1 MILKRFDTYIIK
13 KFLGT
18 YFLSIILIISIAVV
32 FDISEKLDNFYENE
46 APLRAIIFDYYVNFI
61 PYYANLFS
69 PLFTF
74 IAVIF
79 FTSKMADNSEI
90 IATFASGISFHRM
103 MVPYLISASII
114 ASMTYILGGYVIP
127 PANKIR
133 LDFQEEYVRKKKKDF
148 VAKLQIKVSQNEILY
163 VDYFDHTENT
173 GHRVSLDQFNG
184 KTLVSRIT
192 GHRLIY
198 DTTNVWK
205 ITRYTHREFDGL
217 YENIS
222 QGDTMEKEINI
233 IPADL
238 LVFPNMHEQMNNRKL
253 SAYIERQKERGVGNI
268 KNFEIEYEKRFSFP
282 FAAFILTI
290 IGVSL
295 SSKKVK
301 GGMGINLGI
310 GLLLSI
316 VYILFGE
323 ISSTF
328 TINGSLPPMVAVW
341 LPNIVFSLIAVYL
354 YKKAP
359 K

>member
-1 MILKRFDTYIIK
+1 MKLKQFDIYIIK

-18 YFLSIILIISIAVV
+18 YFLSILLIISIAVV
-32 FDISEKLDNFYENE
+32 FDISEKLDNFIEND
-46 APLRAIIFDYYVNFI
+46 APLSAIIIDYYLNFI

-103 MVPYLISASII
+103 IVPYMISATII
-114 ASMTYILGGYVIP
+114 ASISFVLGGYVIP

-133 LDFQEEYVRKKKKDF
+133 IDFQEEYVRKKKKDF
-148 VAKLQIKVSQNEILY
+148 VSKLQIKVSPDEILY

-173 GHRVSLDQFNG
+173 GHRVSLDKFSG

-198 DTTNVWK
+198 DTSNVWK
-205 ITRYTHREFDGL
+205 ITRYTQREFNGL
-217 YENIS
+217 YENIY
-222 QGDTMEKEINI
+222 QGDTIVKEINI
-233 IPADL
+233 IPEDL
-238 LVFPNMHEQMNNRKL
+238 LVFPTMHEQMNNSEL
-253 SAYIERQKERGVGNI
+253 SAYIKRQKARGFGNI

-316 VYILFGE
+316 TYILFGE

-328 TINGSLPPMVAVW
+328 TVNGSFPPFLAVW
-341 LPNIVFSLIAVYL
+341 LPNIVFSIIAIYL
-354 YKKAP
+354 YRKAP

>member
-148 VAKLQIKVSQNEILY
+148 VIL
-163 VDYFDHTENT
+163 
-173 GHRVSLDQFNG
+173 
-184 KTLVSRIT
+184 
-192 GHRLIY
+192 
-198 DTTNVWK
+198 
-205 ITRYTHREFDGL
+205 
-217 YENIS
+217 
-222 QGDTMEKEINI
+222 
-233 IPADL
+233 
-238 LVFPNMHEQMNNRKL
+238 
-253 SAYIERQKERGVGNI
+253 
-268 KNFEIEYEKRFSFP
+268 
-282 FAAFILTI
+282 FIL
-290 IGVSL
+290 
-295 SSKKVK
+295 
-301 GGMGINLGI
+301 
-310 GLLLSI
+310 I
-316 VYILFGE
+316 VMQKILEFGW
-323 ISSTF
+323 
-328 TINGSLPPMVAVW
+328 NW
-341 LPNIVFSLIAVYL
+341 QR
-354 YKKAP
+354 
-359 K
+359 